1 MSIAPTPQPPYFAV
15 IFTSRRTAEDS
26 DGYARMAEAMTALAS
41 SQPGYLGVES
51 ARDGAGFGITV
62 SYWRDE
68 ESIAGWKRNA
78 AHLAAQRGGH
88 ERWYEDFATRVARV
102 ERAYAKDTSPRAGL

>member
-15 IFTSRRTAEDS
+15 IFSSQRTTDDA
-26 DGYARMAEAMTALAS
+26 DGYARMADAMAALAP
-41 SQPGYLGVES
+41 SQSGYLGVES
-51 ARDGAGFGITV
+51 ARDGSGFGITV

-68 ESIAGWKRNA
+68 ESIAAWKRNA

-88 ERWYEDFATRVARV
+88 ERWYEDFTTRVARV
-102 ERAYAKDTSPRAGL
+102 ERAYTKDGSRRAGL